1 MSGNLPSPVHLRAIT
16 LAGFKTFAQKTEIR
30 FEGGIT
36 AIVGPNG
43 SGKTNILDAFKWVLG
58 ESSAKD
64 LRGKRMDEVVYA
76 GGQRR
81 ARAGHAEVEIV
92 IDNSDGR
99 LPVDYQEVAIRRRVD
114 RSGQS
119 DYYLNGSRVRR
130 RDLLEL
136 LASTGLTT
144 DSYAIVT
151 QRDIE
156 SIITCSTEQRRQLI
170 EEAAQVRGV
179 KAKRSEAADKL
190 SQLAANLLRLEDLR
204 GEIEPRLEVVRAQAV
219 AAREAAAAEQ
229 RLEVLR
235 GSIVYEEWREARDN
249 HRRAA
254 GQAAALERRLE
265 EARTAAQAA
274 EAEFQAWRQEVQAAQ
289 DRRLQRQRLVGAVRL
304 ELSASEHDLAM
315 AEERAR
321 GQAALAEAARAEA
334 AELEVRAQ
342 TAAALRDQLAR
353 ELEAAQAELARV
365 PEAPPE
371 PPLGDAAQA
380 LEARKAAEQARRA
393 LGSGQSALAAAR
405 TRRQFLEESVAR
417 LETSVLPAEAALDGA
432 AAAAARAEAAAAE
445 AAAAGAELARLKAEL
460 DGLRALRPAPAGALR
475 RVGDVILALP
485 GYEAALSAV
494 LGALVDAWAAP
505 DEAAA
510 RAAAAGAGDQA
521 TVVWP
526 LPAPAPRPGSLVEHV
541 RSEAGFEGLAARL
554 LGGVVVGR
562 EVTLEGV
569 YAEAGLL
576 RAGSDPR
583 VRVASR
589 MRALLDR
596 ETELE
601 PLAGAADAR
610 AAAHRQAAAR
620 LSELK
625 AAAGARQRLQESQA
639 QLEAARAAEGDEL
652 GRQPVLEAEMAAA
665 ELRAAGLARVLDDRE
680 RLLSEQRA
688 EARRLDAERAR
699 WSDRVGDLRRQLS
712 AIEADQVSAEEAR
725 AARMQRAESAGRM
738 AESVAAS
745 IPGLKGIVEQV
756 RARLAEVERESPE
769 EEAGLAEGA
778 RRLVALEE
786 ARVDARL
793 KAGTLEGNLGLIRR
807 DAELAEARM
816 EEIRGR
822 MPEGLAPEEVPGG
835 KAREREMRE
844 LERRLREIGPT
855 NPLAESEC
863 AELEERY
870 RTLHEQLEDIGAAR
884 ADLENLVD
892 RLREEEE
899 SRYDAVFG
907 AVASVFQEYFAELTG
922 GGRCTLRHSPGDDG
936 PRSGVEILVQPPRKK
951 LQTVTLLSSGE
962 RSLASLALV
971 MALADVNPSP
981 FTIFDEVDA
990 ALDDANVGRF
1000 AETVQRLGRD
1010 RQFLVITHN
1019 HVTMAAASA
1028 LYGVHLDESGCSH
1041 LVSVRLEDIRP
1052 ARTKATQPTMV
1063 TA

>member
-1 MSGNLPSPVHLRAIT
+1 MHLRAIT

-30 FEGGIT
+30 FEGGVT

-81 ARAGHAEVEIV
+81 PRAAHAEVEIV
-92 IDNSDGR
+92 IDNADGR
-99 LPVDYQEVAIRRRVD
+99 LPVDYEEVAIRRRVD

-119 DYYLNGSRVRR
+119 DYFLNGSRVRR

-156 SIITCSTEQRRQLI
+156 SIITCSPEQRRHLI

-190 SQLAANLLRLEDLR
+190 RELASNLLRLEDLR
-204 GEIEPRLEVVRAQAV
+204 GEIEPRLEVVRAQAA

-235 GSIVYEEWREARDN
+235 GSIVYEEWREARDT

-254 GQAAALERRLE
+254 SQAAGLERRLE
-265 EARTAAQAA
+265 EARTAAAAA
-274 EAEFQAWRQEVQAAQ
+274 ESEFQAWRQEVQAAQ

-321 GQAALAEAARAEA
+321 GQAALADAARTEA

-353 ELEAAQAELARV
+353 ELEVARAELARV
-365 PEAPPE
+365 PEAPAE
-371 PPLGDAAQA
+371 PPAGDAAEA
-380 LEARKAAEQARRA
+380 MEARKAAEQARRA
-393 LGSGQSALAAAR
+393 LATAQSSLATVR
-405 TRRQFLEESVAR
+405 TRRQFLEETVSR
-417 LETSVLPAEAALDGA
+417 LEGTVVPAEAAL
-432 AAAAARAEAAAAE
+432 EAAVAAE
-445 AAAAGAELARLKAEL
+445 AAAAAAAVDAGSAAAELARLRAEL
-460 DGLRALRPAPAGALR
+460 EGLQALRPAPAGSLR

-485 GYEAALSAV
+485 GFEAALSAV
-494 LGALVDAWAAP
+494 LGPLVDAWAAP
-505 DEAAA
+505 SEGAA
-510 RAAAAGAGDQA
+510 RAAADQA
-521 TVVWP
+521 ADQVTVLWP
-526 LPAPAPRPGSLVEHV
+526 VPAPPARAGSLLAHV
-541 RSEAGFEGLAARL
+541 RCEPGFEALAARL
-554 LGGVVVGR
+554 LGGVVVGE
-562 EVTLEGV
+562 EVSAEGV
-569 YAEAGLL
+569 YGEAGLL

-583 VRVASR
+583 VRLAAR
-589 MRALLDR
+589 IRALLDR
-596 ETELE
+596 QAELE
-601 PLAGAADAR
+601 PLAAAAESR
-610 AAAHRQAAAR
+610 AAEQLAAASR
-620 LSELK
+620 LGELRT
-625 AAAGARQRLQESQA
+625 AAAGRQRLDEA
-639 QLEAARAAEGDEL
+639 VYQLEAALAAEAAEEA
-652 GRQPVLEAEMAAA
+652 RQPALETELAAA
-665 ELRAAGLARVLDDRE
+665 EQRAAGLARALDQRE
-680 RLLSEQRA
+680 HLLAEQRT
-688 EARRLDAERAR
+688 EARRLEAERGR
-699 WSDRVGDLRRQLS
+699 WGDRVSDLERQLGS
-712 AIEADQVSAEEAR
+712 IEADYVNAQEAR
-725 AARMQRAESAGRM
+725 AARVQRADSAGRM
-738 AESVAAS
+738 AEAVAAS
-745 IPGLKGIVEQV
+745 IPGLKAIVEQV
-756 RARLAEVERESPE
+756 RAKLAEAERESPE
-769 EEAGLAEGA
+769 QD
-778 RRLVALEE
+778 

-793 KAGTLEGNLGLIRR
+793 KAGTLEGNLGLVKR

-816 EEIRGR
+816 EEIRLR

-863 AELEERY
+863 SELEERY
-870 RTLHEQLEDIGAAR
+870 STLHTQLEDIAAAR
-884 ADLENLVD
+884 ADLESLVE

-936 PRSGVEILVQPPRKK
+936 PRSGVEILVQPPRKR

-971 MALADVNPSP
+971 MALAYVNPSP

-1000 AETVQRLGRD
+1000 ADTVQRLGRD
-1010 RQFLVITHN
+1010 RQYLVITHN

-1052 ARTKATQPTMV
+1052 ARGKAAQPQMV

>member
-1 MSGNLPSPVHLRAIT
+1 MHLRAIT

-30 FEGGIT
+30 FEGGVT

-76 GGQRR
+76 GGHRR
-81 ARAGHAEVEIV
+81 PRAAQAEVEIV

-99 LPVDYQEVAIRRRVD
+99 LPVDYEEVAIRRRVD

-119 DYYLNGSRVRR
+119 DYFLNGSRVRR

-156 SIITCSTEQRRQLI
+156 SIITCSPEQRRHLI

-190 SQLAANLLRLEDLR
+190 RELAANLLRLEDLR
-204 GEIEPRLEVVRAQAV
+204 GEIEPRLEVLRAQAA
-219 AAREAAAAEQ
+219 AAREAADSER
-229 RLEVLR
+229 RLEILR
-235 GSIVYEEWREARDN
+235 GSIVYEEWREARDT

-254 GQAAALERRLE
+254 SQAAALERRLE
-265 EARTAAQAA
+265 EARASAAAA
-274 EAEFQAWRQEVQAAQ
+274 ESEFQAWRQEVQAAQ

-321 GQAALAEAARAEA
+321 GQAALAEAARLEA
-334 AELEVRAQ
+334 SELEVRAQ

-353 ELEAAQAELARV
+353 ELEVARAELSRV
-365 PEAPPE
+365 PEPPAE
-371 PPLGDAAQA
+371 PPAGDAGDA
-380 LEARKAAEQARRA
+380 LEARKGAEQARRA
-393 LGSGQSALAAAR
+393 VAAAQSALAAVR
-405 TRRQFLEESVAR
+405 TRRQFLEESVVR
-417 LETSVLPAEAALDGA
+417 LEATVIAAEAGLDEAAASAATAAAAASEAGA
-432 AAAAARAEAAAAE
+432 AAAELAGLRAELE
-445 AAAAGAELARLKAEL
+445 
-460 DGLRALRPAPAGALR
+460 GLRALRPEPAGRLR
-475 RVGDVILALP
+475 RVGDVVLARP
-485 GYEAALSAV
+485 GFEAALSAV
-494 LGALVDAWAAP
+494 LGPLVDAWAAP
-505 DEAAA
+505 DEKAA
-510 RAAAAGAGDQA
+510 RTAAEGAADQV

-526 LPAPAPRPGSLVEHV
+526 VAAPPARAGSLVEHV
-541 RSEAGFEGLAARL
+541 RCEPGFEALAARL
-554 LGGVVVGR
+554 LGGVVVGE
-562 EVTLEGV
+562 EVSAEGV
-569 YAEAGLL
+569 YGEAGLL
-576 RAGSDPR
+576 RSGSDPR
-583 VRVASR
+583 VRLAAR
-589 MRALLDR
+589 IRALLDR
-596 ETELE
+596 QAELE
-601 PLAGAADAR
+601 PLAARVDSLLAAER
-610 AAAHRQAAAR
+610 AAATRLAELQTAASGRRR
-620 LSELK
+620 LDETTT
-625 AAAGARQRLQESQA
+625 
-639 QLEAARAAEGDEL
+639 QLEAARAAEAAEAARLPD
-652 GRQPVLEAEMAAA
+652 LEAELAAA
-665 ELRAAGLARVLDDRE
+665 EQRAAGLARSLDDRE
-680 RLLSEQRA
+680 RLLAEHRA
-688 EARRLDAERAR
+688 EARRLEAERAR
-699 WSDRVGDLRRQLS
+699 WQDRVGDLERQLG
-712 AIEADQVSAEEAR
+712 AIEADQLGAQEAR
-725 AARMQRAESAGRM
+725 AARVQRAESAGRM

-745 IPGLKGIVEQV
+745 IPGLKAIVEQV
-756 RARLAEVERESPE
+756 RAKLAEAERDSPE
-769 EEAGLAEGA
+769 AEAELAEGA

-793 KAGTLEGNLGLIRR
+793 KAGTLEGNLGLVRR

-816 EEIRGR
+816 EEIRRR

-835 KAREREMRE
+835 KAREREMRD

-870 RTLHEQLEDIGAAR
+870 RTLHEQLQDIAAAR
-884 ADLENLVD
+884 ADLESLVE

-907 AVASVFQEYFAELTG
+907 AVASVFQEYFGELTG

-1010 RQFLVITHN
+1010 RQYLVITHN

-1052 ARTKATQPTMV
+1052 ARRSGSQPQVV

>member
-1 MSGNLPSPVHLRAIT
+1 VHLHAIT

-30 FEGGIT
+30 FDSGIT

-76 GGQRR
+76 GGSRR
-81 ARAGHAEVEIV
+81 ARAAHAEVEIV

-99 LPVDYQEVAIRRRVD
+99 LPVEYEEVAIRRRVD
-114 RSGQS
+114 RTGQS
-119 DYYLNGSRVRR
+119 DYFLNGSRVRR

-144 DSYAIVT
+144 DSYAMIT

-156 SIITCSTEQRRQLI
+156 SIITCSPEQRRHLI

-190 SQLAANLLRLEDLR
+190 RELGGNLLRLEDLR
-204 GEIEPRLEVVRAQAV
+204 GEIEPRLEMVREQAA
-219 AAREAAAAEQ
+219 AAREAAAAGQ
-229 RLEVLR
+229 RLEILR
-235 GSIVYEEWREARDN
+235 GSIVYEEWREARDA
-249 HRRAA
+249 HRRASS
-254 GQAAALERRLE
+254 QAAALERRLE
-265 EARTAAQAA
+265 EARAGAQGA
-274 EAEFQAWRQEVQAAQ
+274 EAEFRAWRQEVQAAQ
-289 DRRLQRQRLVGAVRL
+289 DRRLQRQRLLGAVRL

-321 GQAALAEAARAEA
+321 GQAALAEATRSEA
-334 AELEVRAQ
+334 AELEVRAH
-342 TAAALRDQLAR
+342 TAAALGDQLTR
-353 ELEAAQAELARV
+353 ELEVAQAELARV
-365 PEAPPE
+365 PGPPPE
-371 PPLGDAAQA
+371 PPPGDAPRA

-393 LGSGQSALAAAR
+393 LGAGQSALAAAR

-417 LETSVLPAEAALDGA
+417 LEASVLPAEARLEA
-432 AAAAARAEAAAAE
+432 AAAAAAAAK
-445 AAAAGAELARLKAEL
+445 AAAREAESAAAELARLRAEL
-460 DGLRALRPAPAGALR
+460 EGLEALRPAPARALR
-475 RVGDVILALP
+475 RVGDVILARL

-494 LGALVDAWAAP
+494 LGPLVDAWAAP
-505 DEAAA
+505 DQEAAR
-510 RAAAAGAGDQA
+510 RAAEGAGDQA
-521 TVVWP
+521 TVLWP
-526 LPAPAPRPGSLVEHV
+526 VPAAPARQGSLLEHV
-541 RSEAGFEGLAARL
+541 HCEPGFEDLALRL
-554 LGGVVVGR
+554 LGGVVVG
-562 EVTLEGV
+562 EGVTLDGL
-569 YAEAGLL
+569 YAESGLL

-583 VRVASR
+583 FRIAARVRH
-589 MRALLDR
+589 LLDR
-596 ETELE
+596 RAQLE
-601 PLAGAADAR
+601 PVAARAQKLAGE
-610 AAAHRQAAAR
+610 HRQAAAR
-620 LSELK
+620 LAEVRS
-625 AAAGARQRLQESQA
+625 AAAARQRLEESVA
-639 QLEAARAAEGDEL
+639 QREAARAAEGAEA
-652 GRQPVLEAEMAAA
+652 GRQPGLEAELAAA
-665 ELRAAGLARVLDDRE
+665 EQQASVLARALDDRE
-680 RLLSEQRA
+680 RLLSEHRA
-688 EARRLDAERAR
+688 ERRRLEAERAR
-699 WSDRVGDLRRQLS
+699 WTDRVGDLQRQLS
-712 AIEADQVSAEEAR
+712 SIAAEQAAAEEAR
-725 AARMQRAESAGRM
+725 ATRVQRAESAARM
-738 AESVAAS
+738 AEAVAGS
-745 IPGLKGIVEQV
+745 IPGLRAIVEQV
-756 RARLAEVERESPE
+756 RAKVAETERESPE
-769 EEAGLAEGA
+769 EEAELAEGA

-793 KAGTLEGNLGLIRR
+793 KAGTLEGSLGLIRR
-807 DAELAEARM
+807 EAELAEARM
-816 EEIRGR
+816 DEIRQR

-855 NPLAESEC
+855 NPLAEAEC
-863 AELEERY
+863 AELEERS
-870 RTLHEQLEDIGAAR
+870 RTLHDQLADIAAAR
-884 ADLENLVD
+884 ADLEDLVA
-892 RLREEEE
+892 RVREEEE

-922 GGRCTLRHSPGDDG
+922 GGRCTLHHSAGEEG

-1000 AETVQRLGRD
+1000 AETIQRLGRA
-1010 RQFLVITHN
+1010 RQFIVITHN
-1019 HVTMAAASA
+1019 HVTMASASA

-1052 ARTKATQPTMV
+1052 VRSKAQPHVV

>member
-1 MSGNLPSPVHLRAIT
+1 VHLRAIT

-30 FEGGIT
+30 FEGGVT

-81 ARAGHAEVEIV
+81 PRAAHAEVEIV
-92 IDNSDGR
+92 IDNADGR
-99 LPVDYQEVAIRRRVD
+99 LPVDYEEVAIRRRVD

-119 DYYLNGSRVRR
+119 DYFLNGSRVRR

-156 SIITCSTEQRRQLI
+156 SIITCSPEQRRHLI

-190 SQLAANLLRLEDLR
+190 RELASNLLRLEDLR
-204 GEIEPRLEVVRAQAV
+204 GEIEPRLEVVRAQAA

-235 GSIVYEEWREARDN
+235 GSIVYEEWREARDT

-254 GQAAALERRLE
+254 SQAAGLERRLE
-265 EARTAAQAA
+265 EARTAAAAA
-274 EAEFQAWRQEVQAAQ
+274 ESEFQAWRQEVQAAQ

-321 GQAALAEAARAEA
+321 GQAALADAARTEA

-353 ELEAAQAELARV
+353 ELEVARAELARV
-365 PEAPPE
+365 PEAPAE
-371 PPLGDAAQA
+371 PPAGDAAEA
-380 LEARKAAEQARRA
+380 MEARKAAEQARRA
-393 LGSGQSALAAAR
+393 LATAQSSLATVR
-405 TRRQFLEESVAR
+405 TRRQFLEETVSR
-417 LETSVLPAEAALDGA
+417 LEGTVVPAEAAL
-432 AAAAARAEAAAAE
+432 EAAVAAE
-445 AAAAGAELARLKAEL
+445 AAAAAAAVDAGSAAAELARLRAEL
-460 DGLRALRPAPAGALR
+460 EGLQALRPAPAGSLR

-485 GYEAALSAV
+485 GFEAALSAV
-494 LGALVDAWAAP
+494 LGPLVDAWAAP
-505 DEAAA
+505 SEGAA
-510 RAAAAGAGDQA
+510 RAAADQA
-521 TVVWP
+521 ADQVTVLWP
-526 LPAPAPRPGSLVEHV
+526 VPAPPARAGSLLAHV
-541 RSEAGFEGLAARL
+541 RCEPGFEALAARL
-554 LGGVVVGR
+554 LGGVVVGE
-562 EVTLEGV
+562 EVSAEGV
-569 YAEAGLL
+569 YGEAGLL

-583 VRVASR
+583 VRLAAR
-589 MRALLDR
+589 IRALLDR
-596 ETELE
+596 QAELE
-601 PLAGAADAR
+601 PLAAAAESR
-610 AAAHRQAAAR
+610 AAAQRAAASR
-620 LSELK
+620 LSELRT
-625 AAAGARQRLQESQA
+625 AAAGRQRLDEAVS
-639 QLEAARAAEGDEL
+639 QLEAALAAEAAEEA
-652 GRQPVLEAEMAAA
+652 RQPALETELAAA
-665 ELRAAGLARVLDDRE
+665 EQRAAGLARALDQRE
-680 RLLSEQRA
+680 HLLAEQRT
-688 EARRLDAERAR
+688 EARRLEAERGR
-699 WSDRVGDLRRQLS
+699 WGDRVSDLERQLGS
-712 AIEADQVSAEEAR
+712 IEADYVNAQEAR
-725 AARMQRAESAGRM
+725 AARVQRAESAGRM
-738 AESVAAS
+738 AEAVAAS
-745 IPGLKGIVEQV
+745 IPGLKAIVEQV
-756 RARLAEVERESPE
+756 RAKLAEAERESPE
-769 EEAGLAEGA
+769 EDAELAEGA

-793 KAGTLEGNLGLIRR
+793 KAGTLEGNLGLVKR

-816 EEIRGR
+816 EEIRLR

-863 AELEERY
+863 SELEERY
-870 RTLHEQLEDIGAAR
+870 STLHTQLEDIAAAR
-884 ADLENLVD
+884 ADLESLVE

-936 PRSGVEILVQPPRKK
+936 PRSGVEILVQPPRKR

-1000 AETVQRLGRD
+1000 ADTVQRLGRD
-1010 RQFLVITHN
+1010 RQYLVITHN

-1052 ARTKATQPTMV
+1052 ARGKAAQPQMV